1 MQAAGNVR
9 VQGYV
14 DNIFKASERAKGLVE
29 QILTF
34 TRQGKS
40 QKMPSD
46 ISIVLKEVVKL
57 LRATIP
63 TTIEIA
69 QNIPSNLGT
78 VLADQTQIHQVLMN
92 LCTNAAHAMEAR
104 GGTLTVT
111 LESHVAA
118 AGFQTA
124 DVDLSPGRYL
134 KLSVSDTG
142 AGMERAV
149 IDRIFDPYYTTK
161 SLGEGTGMGLATV
174 HGIVNDHGGRIFVE
188 SVPGEGSVFSVFFPV
203 LENPAASVP
212 SQAPEYPTG
221 SERILFVDDEDLL
234 VEVGVEMLKD
244 LGYDVVGVTR
254 SEEALELFR
263 EQPEKYDLVITDMTM
278 PGMTGDQMAVK
289 MMRHRPG
296 IPIII
301 CTGFS
306 KRMSAMEA
314 ASTGIRAFLMKPITV
329 EELSRTIR
337 EVLDCA

>member
-1 MQAAGNVR
+1 
-9 VQGYV
+9 
-14 DNIFKASERAKGLVE
+14 
-29 QILTF
+29 
-34 TRQGKS
+34 
-40 QKMPSD
+40 
-46 ISIVLKEVVKL
+46 
-57 LRATIP
+57 
-63 TTIEIA
+63 
-69 QNIPSNLGT
+69 
-78 VLADQTQIHQVLMN
+78 
-92 LCTNAAHAMEAR
+92 
-104 GGTLTVT
+104 
-111 LESHVAA
+111 
-118 AGFQTA
+118 
-124 DVDLSPGRYL
+124 
-134 KLSVSDTG
+134 
-142 AGMERAV
+142 
-149 IDRIFDPYYTTK
+149 
-161 SLGEGTGMGLATV
+161 MGLATV

-234 VEVGVEMLKD
+234 VEVGVELLKD